1 MGLRRLIMTG
11 EKRGEDDEYSMKY
24 LLVRWLGEGQKISTY
39 IIFSNSFDID
49 SISIY
54 KYRGLIKFIHGL
66 STGIY
71 LYSDLI
77 KPSNKI

>member
-1 MGLRRLIMTG
+1 M
-11 EKRGEDDEYSMKY
+11 EKGGEDDEYSMKY
-24 LLVRWLGEGQKISTY
+24 LLVRLLQFGEGQKISTY
-39 IIFSNSFDID
+39 IIFSYSFDID

-54 KYRGLIKFIHGL
+54 KYRGLIEFIHGL

-71 LYSDLI
+71 LYSELI

>member
-11 EKRGEDDEYSMKY
+11 GKRGEDDEYSMKY
-24 LLVRWLGEGQKISTY
+24 LLVRLLGEGQKISTN